1 MNLRFVHCSGTP
13 SSWGEC
19 VILKRTHA
27 GVIANRSA
35 RGLGRAA
42 RQRRSRTRSLSIPVA
57 LLTIVCLTLTP
68 LFAISET
75 AAQTPPASPTKTPTN
90 IPPTA
95 TPFPCNTG
103 DSTGMTWTYA
113 DLHRWNSEILSV
125 SNSTGVPA
133 NVLKAIMWIESRG
146 MLNARSPLTAYGYYF
161 GLMQVGPTSS
171 VPEQMKSVI
180 WMCNNAYN
188 QVLAGGTEMVNKAI
202 YINSQNW
209 TEVAGAYF
217 GYGTDVTGTTT
228 NSYMQMFVNHATA
241 LIGTT
246 PGGSDWTPPPLP
258 TPTTAPTVT
267 FAIGSTISVDSDTL
281 NMRNNPGLSTTITRV
296 LPMNTSGVVL
306 QGPNRKDNFDWYQIR
321 LGDGAAGWVAGQF
334 MRSGGSTSGSVTP
347 TRTVTPGTRT
357 ATPTPSRTGTAT
369 GGSWAIGD
377 SFQVNTYINF
387 RSAAGYSG
395 GIIGTLSVGTT
406 GTIIGNPQSADGLEW
421 ANIRTSSGQTGWAAA
436 DYLTKTGS
444 APTATRTATTAAT
457 ATRTP
462 TATVTR
468 SSTSGATSSAGRIYR
483 TTTRVNLR
491 QAPST
496 SGAIIGTLPSGTV
509 LTSLG
514 NTVLADGYTWLRVAS
529 GSQTGW
535 IATAYIAATGGTVTT
550 PTGVASVTRTPTT
563 IPPSATRTSTTTAP
577 GVTSTSG
584 ALYRIDVR
592 VNMRSAPSTSGTI
605 IATLPS
611 GAVVTSMGDTVT
623 ANGHTWL
630 RVNAGS
636 LVGWISTRYM
646 TATGARNN
654 TPTGVASITRTPSRT
669 ATITR
674 TPVRSATPQATGTR
688 AAGVFIA
695 GDSVRVADGP
705 LNFRSTPGT
714 SGAIIGTLPTGT
726 QALVIGGPAASS
738 GMTWYQLQVSGRP
751 NGWVVGDFLGLV
763 SGAVV
768 NGSVGGEEPVGS
780 TSQLDATGTA
790 TATPTSTPE
799 SPTSEASPGET
810 VTGEPTLAATDTP
823 LAPTETAVP
832 PTETPVPAT
841 ETSVPPTETPIPP
854 TETPVPP
861 TETATV
867 PPDSDGDG
875 VTDAVDACPGVA
887 DSGLDADADSID
899 DACDPTPLPL
909 VERTFEAYAAA
920 DASLLSFDPGTAVAI
935 DVIGS
940 LPVGGEAAGIAY
952 ITFYPDQIGYGQ
964 VTSAVLYLTGVS
976 GSGSVSIAVANGVAI
991 DEYSLTVDSAPVGA
1005 DASGAWIDAGVAVP
1019 IDLTGWIT
1027 ADGPVT
1033 IVVYG
1038 DGVALGS
1045 REGGSPAYLSIT
1057 VLDQP

>member
-1 MNLRFVHCSGTP
+1 MNQRFAYCRGMP
-13 SSWGEC
+13 SSWGEF
-19 VILKRTHA
+19 VASKRTHT
-27 GVIANRSA
+27 GVVS
-35 RGLGRAA
+35 GRAA
-42 RQRRSRTRSLSIPVA
+42 RVLSRVAGERRRFRSRSFSIPIAILTVA
-57 LLTIVCLTLTP
+57 CLTLTP
-68 LFAISET
+68 ILDVSET
-75 AAQTPPASPTKTPTN
+75 AAQTATRTPTRVPTSV
-90 IPPTA
+90 PPTA

-113 DLHRWNSEILSV
+113 DLHRWNSDILSV

-146 MLNARSPLTAYGYYF
+146 MLNARSPLTAYGYFF

-171 VPEQMKSVI
+171 VPEYMKSVT
-180 WMCNNAYN
+180 WMCNNSYN
-188 QVLAGGTEMVNKAI
+188 QVLAGGTEMVNKSI

-246 PGGSDWTPPPLP
+246 PGGTDWTPAPLP

-281 NMRNNPGLSTTITRV
+281 NMRNNPGLSTSIIRV
-296 LPMNTSGVVL
+296 LTMNTSGMVL
-306 QGPNRKDNFDWYQIR
+306 QGPNRVDNFDWYQIR
-321 LGDGAAGWVAGQF
+321 LGDGTTGWVAGQY
-334 MRSGGSTSGSVTP
+334 MRSGGSTTGSTTP
-347 TRTVTPGTRT
+347 TRTATPGTRT
-357 ATPTPSRTGTAT
+357 PTATPSRTGTT
-369 GGSWAIGD
+369 TSGTWAVGD
-377 SFQVNTYINF
+377 SFQVNTFVNF
-387 RSAAGYSG
+387 RAAPGYSG

-406 GTIIGNPQSADGLEW
+406 GVIIGNSQTADGLEW
-421 ANIRTSSGQTGWAAA
+421 ANVRTSGGQAGWVDAE
-436 DYLTKTGS
+436 YLTKTGS
-444 APTATRTATTAAT
+444 APTATRTATRAAT
-457 ATRTP
+457 STRTP
-462 TATVTR
+462 TASVTR
-468 SSTSGATSSAGRIYR
+468 SVTTGATASSGRLYR

-496 SGAIIGTLPSGTV
+496 SGAIMSTLPSGTV
-509 LTSLG
+509 LTSMG
-514 NTVLADGYTWLRVAS
+514 NTVDANGYTWLRVS
-529 GSQTGW
+529 TGSLTGW
-535 IATAYIAATGGTVTT
+535 IATTYIAATGGTNST
-550 PTGVASVTRTPTT
+550 PTGVASATRTPTT
-563 IPPSATRTSTTTAP
+563 ISP

-584 ALYRIDVR
+584 SLYRVDVR
-592 VNMRSAPSTSGTI
+592 VNMRSAPSTSGRILT
-605 IATLPS
+605 TLPS
-611 GAVVTSMGDTVT
+611 GAVVTSLGDTAT

-630 RVNAGS
+630 RVSSGS
-636 LVGWISTRYM
+636 LVGWISTSYL
-646 TATGARNN
+646 TSTGTRVN
-654 TPTGVASITRTPSRT
+654 TPTGVATVSRTPSRT

-674 TPVRSATPQATGTR
+674 TPERTATSQATGTR

-695 GDSVRVADGP
+695 GDTVRVADGP
-705 LNFRSTPGT
+705 LNYRSTPGT

-726 QALVIGGPAASS
+726 QALVIGGPAASG
-738 GMTWYQLQVSGRP
+738 GMTWYQLQVSGRA
-751 NGWVVGDFLGLV
+751 NGWVAGDFLGLV
-763 SGAVV
+763 TGAVV

-780 TSQLDATGTA
+780 TSQLNATGTA

-799 SPTSEASPGET
+799 SPASEASPSEIA
-810 VTGEPTLAATDTP
+810 TGEPTLAATDTP

-841 ETSVPPTETPIPP
+841 ETPVPPTETPVPP

-875 VTDAVDACPGVA
+875 IADVVDACPGVA
-887 DSGLDADADSID
+887 DSGLDSDADGID

-940 LPVGGEAAGIAY
+940 LPVGGEAGGVAY

-976 GSGSVSIAVANGVAI
+976 GSGSVGIAVANGVAI
-991 DEYSLTVDSAPVGA
+991 DEYSLTVDSAPGGA

-1033 IVVYG
+1033 IIVYG

-1057 VLDQP
+1057 VLDTQ